1 MKDITIVGCGISGL
15 NLGLK
20 LIKKHQNVTIYE
32 RNNYVGGRVFTDKKK
47 VKGKMV
53 AFDTGAARFNS
64 NQKNILKLIKHY
76 GLEKNMIAIPNDWQ
90 TILTNSSKTYGESN
104 NLDVNKIL
112 HDFFVDTRKNN
123 FTKKKLLSITLYNL
137 LKELYGAKTAKYVK
151 DAYPYYSELFIMNAY
166 DGLVMFQ
173 EDLSNINKFYILGGG
188 LSTLIDNMRKD
199 FISRGGKIVLSHEL
213 KNLDYVENNKFI
225 AKLLNLTNNEI
236 VVVEGSHLVL
246 ACDGL
251 SLQKM
256 KFLKKFG
263 ITDIIK
269 SVQVEPLLRTFAIYD
284 KCWFKDLPK
293 VVTNEMIRYIIPI
306 DYKKCVIMISYTD
319 GAYAKYWK
327 KMLDDKEKQVSE
339 LNKQLMKLFPDRTIE
354 NPREIYNYYWE
365 QGASYWKPNY
375 DTDKIRAKILKPT
388 KLNLFIC
395 GDSYSNHQAW
405 MEGALLTSNK
415 LFAQYF

>member
-213 KNLDYVENNKFI
+213 KNLDYIENDKFI

-236 VVVEGSHLVL
+236 VVVEG
-246 ACDGL
+246 
-251 SLQKM
+251 
-256 KFLKKFG
+256 
-263 ITDIIK
+263 
-269 SVQVEPLLRTFAIYD
+269 
-284 KCWFKDLPK
+284 
-293 VVTNEMIRYIIPI
+293 
-306 DYKKCVIMISYTD
+306 
-319 GAYAKYWK
+319 
-327 KMLDDKEKQVSE
+327 
-339 LNKQLMKLFPDRTIE
+339 
-354 NPREIYNYYWE
+354 
-365 QGASYWKPNY
+365 
-375 DTDKIRAKILKPT
+375 
-388 KLNLFIC
+388 
-395 GDSYSNHQAW
+395 
-405 MEGALLTSNK
+405 
-415 LFAQYF
+415 